1 MPRPTKEQIDAEIVD
16 AAAALFARYGYEHAS
31 LQQIANE
38 VGYSKAGVLNR
49 FSSKEALFRL
59 ALRTTQDAMSA
70 IADAASAL
78 PEGAER
84 DRALFERLLEATWER
99 PGAAAL
105 MQSLISGDP
114 ADLPP
119 EVIEAGSALTRA
131 FGVSAEHSPDERLAR
146 LVVAANGVQAAAMT
160 AARREVRDQW
170 RPHIIAAAMDTLGHH
185 RDRSLH
191 ESQR

>member
-16 AAAALFARYGYEHAS
+16 AAAVLFARYGYEHAS

-49 FSSKEALFRL
+49 FSSKEALFRS
-59 ALRTTQDAMSA
+59 ALRTTQETMTAL
-70 IADAASAL
+70 ADAASAL
-78 PEGAER
+78 PEGPER

-119 EVIEAGSALTRA
+119 EVTEAGAALARA
-131 FGVSAEHSPDERLAR
+131 FGISAEHSPEERLAR
-146 LVVAANGVQAAAMT
+146 LVVAANGVQAAAM
-160 AARREVRDQW
+160 ASARRGVQDQW
-170 RPHIIAAAMDTLGHH
+170 RPHIVAAAMGALGHREH
-185 RDRSLH
+185 AHD
-191 ESQR
+191 